1 MIVNGYTIEPNA
13 NLASADLSH
22 ANLVDVD
29 LSGANLSGANLTQ
42 TKLSYADLT
51 GANLTGA
58 DLLWQVGGGL
68 WCGLGIALLVDTGHV
83 KLTLGT
89 GAFGLL
95 LGVNPLLDL
104 MRGPVQ
110 GVLLSSGT
118 EHGAYGRGS
127 GTSAPTIHGT
137 LVLET
142 DAGEQVVIQPMGAQ
156 ANRME
161 SQTQACPRG
170 GRVHALRHLDVVLT
184 VVCAE

>member
-1 MIVNGYTIEPNA
+1 MHGRGVTFRPSSQGRMKRAFAMTGIVVFSCAAMLGFLLTA
-13 NLASADLSH
+13 
-22 ANLVDVD
+22 LVPFR
-29 LSGANLSGANLTQ
+29 LETWWFWPGFR
-42 TKLSYADLT
+42 
-51 GANLTGA
+51 
-58 DLLWQVGGGL
+58 LLWQVGGGL

-104 MRGPVQ
+104 MRGPAQ

-127 GTSAPTIHGT
+127 GTSAQTIHGT

-161 SQTQACPRG
+161 SQTQACPKG